1 MADGYAG
8 KILKVNLSEESIK
21 SEPLSDDL
29 KEYIGGLGIGT
40 KIVYDLTPKNCDPLS
55 PDNVLVLMT
64 GPLTGNT
71 VMSGR
76 HEVISKSPLTG
87 IMGFASC
94 GGFWGAELKKCG
106 FDGIVI
112 LGTAK
117 NPVYLNIEN
126 ENVELRNASEYWG
139 KGLYYLKKKID
150 KRFVAIGPAGEK
162 QVNIAGVLDSDERSA
177 GRTGMGAVMGA
188 KKLKMILTKG
198 DKKVELKDEDKVKEL
213 TKAATEKSKSFINNM
228 LIQNYKKFGTGAMFG
243 VAHLMRNLGI
253 KNWQENYWKDHVK
266 ISAQEMRKKYF
277 EKQYY
282 CYRCII
288 GCGRVIRK
296 GDELVHGPE
305 YETQCALGT
314 MLLNDNLEDLI
325 ELNYICNDYGMD
337 TISAGGT
344 IAFAM
349 ECYEKGL
356 IDEKIN
362 WGDSKKAIEILKQMG
377 KKEGFGKVL
386 ANGVNKAALE
396 IGKNADDFAMN
407 VKGLEL
413 PQHNPILGMDLAYAT
428 SSRGADHLQGQPH
441 LTRFMPIK
449 EFNQEITTSKAH
461 IIKISQDWNVV
472 VDSLALCKFGV
483 APQGFMTVTDIVDIL
498 NAVTGKDY
506 SATELRMIGEKIF
519 TLQRLYAIREVGISR
534 KDDTIQKRFL
544 EKNEH
549 FNEELDAYYRRRN
562 WNTDGIPTK
571 RLLMKLDMEP
581 PDWL

>member
-396 IGKNADDFAMN
+396 IGKNTADFAMN